1 MRESYKKG
9 SFCPFCNNYK
19 FIFKENNMEKMTQEK
34 AVLLHLQTKGS
45 LTQAQAVRLYGCY
58 RLSAKILEFRKQGYN
73 IETQYKTGKT
83 RYGTH
88 TTYAN
93 YILQK

>member
-1 MRESYKKG
+1 
-9 SFCPFCNNYK
+9 
-19 FIFKENNMEKMTQEK
+19 MEKMTQEK
-34 AVLLHLQTKGS
+34 AVLQHLLTKGS

-58 RLSAKILEFRKQGYN
+58 RLSAK
-73 IETQYKTGKT
+73 T

-93 YILQK
+93 YILSQ

>member
-1 MRESYKKG
+1 MEKEIICLKNLYYKG
-9 SFCPFCNNYK
+9 V
-19 FIFKENNMEKMTQEK
+19 IMEKMTQEK
-34 AVLLHLQTKGS
+34 AILQHLLTKGS

-58 RLSAKILEFRKQGYN
+58 RLSAKILEFRKQGYK
-73 IETQYKTGKT
+73 IETEYKTGKT

-93 YILQK
+93 YILKGRE

>member
-1 MRESYKKG
+1 
-9 SFCPFCNNYK
+9 
-19 FIFKENNMEKMTQEK
+19 MTQEK
-34 AVLLHLQTKGS
+34 AVLQHLLTKGS

-83 RYGTH
+83 RYGTC

-93 YILQK
+93 YILHKQEQLKWNFKFTLARAQLRV

>member
-1 MRESYKKG
+1 
-9 SFCPFCNNYK
+9 
-19 FIFKENNMEKMTQEK
+19 MEKMTQEK

-58 RLSAKILEFRKQGYN
+58 RLSAKILEFRKQGYK
-73 IETQYKTGKT
+73 IETEYKTGKT

-93 YILQK
+93 YILKGEN

>member
-1 MRESYKKG
+1 MILFGVKDTFADAKIEHKELF
-9 SFCPFCNNYK
+9 SFA
-19 FIFKENNMEKMTQEK
+19 TD
-34 AVLLHLQTKGS
+34 TKGS

-73 IETQYKTGKT
+73 IETQYKTAKT

-93 YILQK
+93 YILMENENEKG